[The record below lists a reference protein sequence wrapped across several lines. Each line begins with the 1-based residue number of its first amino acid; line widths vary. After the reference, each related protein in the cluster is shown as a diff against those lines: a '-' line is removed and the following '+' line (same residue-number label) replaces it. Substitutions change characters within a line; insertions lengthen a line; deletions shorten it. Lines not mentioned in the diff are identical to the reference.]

1 MKEVPPVRSKVL
13 LGAGMALALLL
24 WRRLVYRRKRGL
36 MSPGERPDWRY
47 AIGRLRGIVS
57 PPVEITSLPPGI
69 RLEHDVEV
77 AVRDGTILRVNVFR
91 PEREGRYPIIMCAHP
106 YGKDRLP
113 MCGLFGYRPPAQ
125 YRMIR
130 QPKPVTWSAWTS
142 WESPDPAY
150 WVPRGYAVVN
160 CDLRGFGTSEG
171 RGNLLTDAEA
181 QDIYDLIEWAGTRPW
196 SNGKVG
202 MNGVSYLAI
211 SQYKTAALRPP
222 HLAAICPWE
231 GFSDVY
237 RDFARP
243 GGIRE
248 DGFIRVWTSGIKRG
262 GRPSEDVREEQI
274 ARPLRDEWWIARTP
288 ELERIEVPLL
298 ACGSF
303 SDQELHSRGSFRA
316 FQNVGSPHRWL
327 YTHRGGKWAEYYSE
341 EALTLQSRFFDHFL
355 KGEENGLLEV
365 SPVRLEVREDRD
377 TIHEVRSE
385 EAWPLPQT
393 RWTDLYLRAD
403 GHLIEAPV
411 NEADA
416 VSFDTRSG
424 RASFL
429 WDVLEDV
436 EITGP
441 MALRLSVEVRGAE
454 DVYLFVGFQKLRA
467 GRVVP
472 FEGSYGYGFDRV
484 TTGWLKASLR
494 KLDPDRSTPWRPVHT
509 YDEFHPLEP
518 GEVVPVDIALSPSA
532 TLFRKG
538 EQVRLD
544 VQGRWFSTRNPLFGQ
559 FPAAYE
565 DGPRGTCVLH
575 CGGDHN
581 PRLTIPVIP
590 SQE

>member
-1 MKEVPPVRSKVL
+1 VRSKVL

-24 WRRLVYRRKRGL
+24 LRRLVYRRKRGS
-36 MSPGERPDWRY
+36 MSPGERPDLRY
-47 AIGRLRGIVS
+47 AIGRLRGFVS
-57 PPVEITSLPPGI
+57 PPVEITPPPPGA
-69 RLEHDVEV
+69 RFDHDVEV

-91 PEREGRYPIIMCAHP
+91 PERDGSYPVILCAHP

-113 MCGLFGYRPPAQ
+113 ERGPFGYRPPPQ
-125 YRMIR
+125 YRWIR
-130 QPKPVTWSAWTS
+130 QPKPLTFSAWTT

-160 CDLRGFGTSEG
+160 CDLRGFGTSDG

-181 QDIYDLIEWAGTRPW
+181 QDIYDLIEWAGTQPW

-211 SQYKTAALRPP
+211 SQYKVAALRPP

-248 DGFIRVWTSGIKRG
+248 DGFIRVWSTGIKRG

-274 ARPLRDEWWIARTP
+274 ARPLRDEWWAARTP

-298 ACGSF
+298 VCASF

-316 FQNVGSPHRWL
+316 FERVSSPHRWL

-341 EALTLQSRFFDHFL
+341 EALAFQSRFFDHSL
-355 KGEENGLLEV
+355 KGEENGMLEV
-365 SPVRLEVREDRD
+365 PPVRLDVHEDRD
-377 TIHEVRSE
+377 STHEVRSE

-393 RWTDLYLRAD
+393 QWTDLYLRAD
-403 GHLIEAPV
+403 GRLTNAPV
-411 NEADA
+411 TEADA
-416 VSFDTRSG
+416 VSFDMSSG
-424 RASFL
+424 RASFI
-429 WDVLEDV
+429 WDAPEDV

-441 MALRLSVEVRGAE
+441 MALRLFVEVRGAE
-454 DVYLFVGFQKLRA
+454 DVYLFVGVQKLRA
-467 GRVVP
+467 GRMVP

-484 TTGWLKASLR
+484 STGWLKASLR
-494 KLDPDRSTPWRPVHT
+494 KLDPARSTPWRPAHT
-509 YDEFHPLEP
+509 YDEFQPLKP
-518 GEVVPVDIALSPSA
+518 GEVVPVDIALLPSA
-532 TLFRKG
+532 TFFRKG

-544 VQGRWFSTRNPLFGQ
+544 VQGRWFSIRNPLFGQ

-565 DGPRGTCVLH
+565 RGPQGTCVLH
-575 CGGDHN
+575 CGGDYSARLRIPIIA
-581 PRLTIPVIP
+581 PRAY
-590 SQE
+590 S

>member
-1 MKEVPPVRSKVL
+1 VRSKAL
-13 LGAGMALALLL
+13 LLAGMALALLL
-24 WRRLVYRRKRGL
+24 WRRLAYLRRRGL

-57 PPVEITSLPPGI
+57 PPVEITPPPQDV
-69 RLEHDVEV
+69 LFEHDVEV

-91 PEREGRYPIIMCAHP
+91 PEGDGGYPVILCTHP

-113 MCGLFGYRPPAQ
+113 ERGPSGYRPLPQ

-130 QPKPVTWSAWTS
+130 QPKRVTFSAWTT

-150 WVPRGYAVVN
+150 WVTRGYAVVN
-160 CDLRGFGTSEG
+160 CDLRGFGTSDG

-181 QDIYDLIEWAGTRPW
+181 QDIYDLIEWAATQPW

-211 SQYKTAALRPP
+211 SQYKSAALRPP

-248 DGFIRVWTSGIKRG
+248 DGFIRVWTAGVKRG

-298 ACGSF
+298 VCASF
-303 SDQELHSRGSFRA
+303 SDQQLHSRGSFRA
-316 FQNVGSPHRWL
+316 FENVGSPHRWL
-327 YTHRGGKWAEYYSE
+327 YTHRGGKWGEYYSE
-341 EALTLQSRFFDHFL
+341 EALAFQSRFFDHFL
-355 KGEENGLLEV
+355 KGEENGMLEV

-377 TIHEVRSE
+377 TIHEVRFE
-385 EAWPLPQT
+385 ETWPLPQT
-393 RWTDLYLRAD
+393 RWTDLHLRAD
-403 GHLIEAPV
+403 GHLIDAPV
-411 NEADA
+411 TESGVAG
-416 VSFDTRSG
+416 FDLSSG

-429 WDVLEDV
+429 WDVPEDM

-441 MALRLSVEVRGAE
+441 MALRLFVEVRGAE
-454 DVYLFVGFQKLRA
+454 DVYLFVGVQKLRA

-472 FEGSYGYGFDRV
+472 FEGSYGYGFDRL

-494 KLDPDRSTPWRPVHT
+494 KLDSDRSTPWRQVHT
-509 YDEFHPLEP
+509 YDEFQSLKP
-518 GEVVPVDIALSPSA
+518 GEVVPVDISLLPSA
-532 TLFRKG
+532 TFFREG

-544 VQGRWFSTRNPLFGQ
+544 VQGQWFSTRNPFFGQ

-565 DGPRGTCVLH
+565 DGPRGSCVLH
-575 CGGDHN
+575 CGGEHSA
-581 PRLTIPVIP
+581 RLRIPIIP
-590 SQE
+590 PQTSA

>member
-1 MKEVPPVRSKVL
+1 
-13 LGAGMALALLL
+13 
-24 WRRLVYRRKRGL
+24 

-47 AIGRLRGIVS
+47 AIERLRGFVS
-57 PPVEITSLPPGI
+57 PPVEITPPPPAV
-69 RLEHDVEV
+69 RFEHDVEV

-91 PEREGRYPIIMCAHP
+91 PEEDGSYPVIMCAHP

-113 MCGLFGYRPPAQ
+113 ERGPFGYRPPPQ
-125 YRMIR
+125 YRMLR
-130 QPKPVTWSAWTS
+130 QPKRVTFSAWTT

-150 WVPRGYAVVN
+150 WVPRGYVVVN
-160 CDLRGFGTSEG
+160 CDLRGFGTSDG
-171 RGNLLTDAEA
+171 SGNLLTDAEA
-181 QDIYDLIEWAGTRPW
+181 QDIYDLVEWAATQPW

-248 DGFIRVWTSGIKRG
+248 DGFIRLWSSGVKRG

-274 ARPLRDEWWIARTP
+274 GRPLRDEWWRARTP

-298 ACGSF
+298 VCASF
-303 SDQELHSRGSFRA
+303 SDQQLHSRGSFRA
-316 FQNVGSPHRWL
+316 FERVSSTHRWL
-327 YTHRGGKWAEYYSE
+327 YIHRGGKWAEYYSE
-341 EALTLQSRFFDHFL
+341 EALAFQLRFFDHFL
-355 KGEENGLLEV
+355 KGEENGMLEV
-365 SPVRLEVREDRD
+365 PPVRLEVREDRD
-377 TIHEVRSE
+377 TTQLVRSE
-385 EAWPLPQT
+385 EEWPLPQT

-403 GHLIEAPV
+403 GRLTDAPV
-411 NEADA
+411 SEAGA
-416 VSFDTRSG
+416 VGFDMRSG

-429 WDVLEDV
+429 WDVPEDV

-441 MALRLSVEVRGAE
+441 MALRLFVEVRGAE
-454 DVYLFVGFQKLRA
+454 DAYLFVGVQKVRA

-484 TTGWLKASLR
+484 STGWLKASLR
-494 KLDPDRSTPWRPVHT
+494 KLDSDHSSPWRPVHT
-509 YDEFHPLEP
+509 YDEFQPLKP
-518 GEVVPVDIALSPSA
+518 GEVVAVDISLLPSA
-532 TLFRKG
+532 TFFRKG

-544 VQGRWFSTRNPLFGQ
+544 VQGQWFSTRNPFFGQ

-565 DGPRGTCVLH
+565 EGPRGSCVLH
-575 CGGDHN
+575 CGGEHGA
-581 PRLTIPVIP
+581 RLRIPVIP
-590 SQE
+590 PRASS

>member
-1 MKEVPPVRSKVL
+1 MRSKVL
-13 LGAGMALALLL
+13 LLAGMALALLL
-24 WRRLVYRRKRGL
+24 WRRLIDHRVKGL
-36 MSPGERPDWRY
+36 MSPGERPGWRY
-47 AIGRLRGIVS
+47 AIERLRGIVS
-57 PPVEITSLPPGI
+57 PPVEITPPPPGV
-69 RLEHDVEV
+69 RFEKDVEV

-91 PEREGRYPIIMCAHP
+91 PERDGRYPIIMCAHP
-106 YGKDRLP
+106 YGKDRMP
-113 MCGLFGYRPPAQ
+113 GRGTFGYRPPPQ

-130 QPKPVTWSAWTS
+130 QPKPITFSAWTT

-150 WVPRGYAVVN
+150 WVPRGYVVVN

-181 QDIYDLIEWAGTRPW
+181 RDIHDLIEWAGSEPW

-211 SQYKTAALRPP
+211 SQYKVAALRPP

-231 GFSDVY
+231 GLSDLY

-248 DGFIRVWTSGIKRG
+248 DGFTSVWSAGVKRG
-262 GRPSEDVREEQI
+262 GRPSEDIREEQI
-274 ARPLRDEWWIARTP
+274 ARPLYDEWWTARTP
-288 ELERIEVPLL
+288 ELARIEVPLL
-298 ACGSF
+298 VCGSF
-303 SDQELHSRGSFRA
+303 SDQQLHSRGSFRA
-316 FQNVGSPHRWL
+316 FERVGSPHRWL

-341 EALTLQSRFFDHFL
+341 EALAFQSRFFDHFL
-355 KGEENGLLEV
+355 KGEENGMLEV
-365 SPVRLEVREDRD
+365 PPLRLEVREDRD
-377 TIHEVRSE
+377 TIHEVRFE
-385 EAWPLPQT
+385 EEWPLPQT

-403 GHLIEAPV
+403 GHLTDAPV
-411 NEADA
+411 TESG
-416 VSFDTRSG
+416 VVGFEMSSG

-429 WDVLEDV
+429 WDVPEDV

-441 MALRLSVEVRGAE
+441 MALRLFLELRRAE
-454 DVYLFVGFQKLRA
+454 DVYLFVGVQKLRV

-494 KLDPDRSTPWRPVHT
+494 KLDSIRSTPWRPLHA
-509 YDEFHPLEP
+509 YDEFQPLKP
-518 GEVVPVDIALSPSA
+518 GEVVSVDIAPLPSA
-532 TLFRKG
+532 TFFRKG

-544 VQGRWFSTRNPLFGQ
+544 VQGRWFSTRNLLFGQ

-565 DGPRGTCVLH
+565 DGPQGSCVLH
-575 CGGDHN
+575 CGGEHGA
-581 PRLTIPVIP
+581 RLRIPAIP
-590 SQE
+590 PQISS